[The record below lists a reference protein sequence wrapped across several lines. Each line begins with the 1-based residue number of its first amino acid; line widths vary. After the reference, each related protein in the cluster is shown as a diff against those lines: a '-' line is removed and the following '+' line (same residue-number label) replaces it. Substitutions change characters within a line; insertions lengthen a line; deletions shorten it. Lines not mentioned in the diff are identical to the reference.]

1 MAIITISRG
10 SYSHGTEIAEKVAQK
25 LGYECIAREILLEA
39 SKDFNIPEFKL
50 IQAIQDAPSIID
62 RIMYRKEKY
71 IALIKAAV
79 LKYFKNDNVVY
90 HGFAGHFFVKDV
102 PHVFKVLIIAD
113 LEDRVK
119 LVMER
124 DGTSKSEALRFINK
138 LDEERTKWSQR
149 LYGINTW
156 NPALYDLVIHIKR
169 ITIDNAVEI
178 ICNNVG
184 LKQFQTTPESQ
195 QEMDDLYLASEV
207 KASLI
212 ELKPD
217 IEVSA
222 QKGFIYVKTKAPQF
236 KDIGLLAQE
245 MRKVVE
251 KIPGVKDMKI
261 DVTPPITPVW
271 NDPI

>member
-10 SYSHGTEIAEKVAQK
+10 SYSHGKKIAEKVAQK
-25 LGYECIAREILLEA
+25 LGYECVARDILLEA

-50 IQAIQDAPSIID
+50 IQALKDAPSTID
-62 RIMYRKEKY
+62 RIMSRKEKY
-71 IALIKAAV
+71 IAFIKAAV
-79 LKYFKNDNVVY
+79 LKHCKNDNVVY
-90 HGFAGHFFVKDV
+90 HGFAGHFFVKEI
-102 PHVFKVLIIAD
+102 PHVLKVRIIAD

-124 DGTSKSEALRFINK
+124 DGISKNEALRFIRK
-138 LDEERTKWSQR
+138 LDEERTKWSQH

-156 NPALYDLVIHIKR
+156 DPALYDLVIHIKR

-195 QEMDDLYLASEV
+195 QEMDDLRIASEV

-212 ELKPD
+212 DLKTD

-222 QKGFIYVKTKAPQF
+222 QKGVIYIKTRAPQF
-236 KDIGLLAQE
+236 KNIDLLVHK
-245 MRKVVE
+245 MRRGVE
-251 KIPGVKDMKI
+251 RIPGVKDMKI
-261 DVTPPITPVW
+261 NFISPITSVW
-271 NDPI
+271 NDPM